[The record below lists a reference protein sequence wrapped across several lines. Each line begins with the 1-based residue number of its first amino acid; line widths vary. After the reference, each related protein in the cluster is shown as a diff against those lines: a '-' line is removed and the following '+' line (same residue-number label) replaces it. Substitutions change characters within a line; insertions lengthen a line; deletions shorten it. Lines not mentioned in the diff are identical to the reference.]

1 MDLGLRQKAEDRVL
15 SSLVSSMQE
24 TRSEKEMA
32 AALVGSIFPQ
42 DNPCSGK
49 SYPALRRA
57 NHLVSSVQD
66 LLFDSP
72 ELFYDAIGRNFE
84 THKAAGK
91 SVYERLPRWQVD
103 DIRKDTMEKVDAEL
117 KQRSM
122 AFKLQGLSTRV
133 YDGVRG
139 ALFHDIDPL
148 SGRHSKHEVCTFHE
162 LFNGICFF
170 VYADPHPACSFSQAS
185 HWTPCAPKPSAYACK
200 NWSKSRDSSGMKSSM
215 PLRSTCT
222 LP

>member
-1 MDLGLRQKAEDRVL
+1 MAIACVLGVYLIVFTGAPLCVCIVFARRYHSKKVTDEVKSWGTTMELGLRQKAEERVL
-15 SSLVSSMQE
+15 SSVISSMKE

-32 AALVGSIFPQ
+32 AVLVGSIFPQ

-84 THKAAGK
+84 THKSTGK

-103 DIRKDTMEKVDAEL
+103 DIRKDTLDKVDEEL
-117 KQRSM
+117 KQRSL
-122 AFKLQGLSTRV
+122 AFKLQGLSTRT

-148 SGRHSKHEVCTFHE
+148 SGRHSKHEVH
-162 LFNGICFF
+162 I
-170 VYADPHPACSFSQAS
+170 S
-185 HWTPCAPKPSAYACK
+185 
-200 NWSKSRDSSGMKSSM
+200 
-215 PLRSTCT
+215 
-222 LP
+222 